1 MNPVNLLE
9 KAHTILTYSEWNK
22 NTMPFYMNII
32 KTYVQIMGIKKK
44 SSEVSIVMFTLILT
58 IYNQYFLLKSYEV
71 S

>member
-32 KTYVQIMGIKKK
+32 KTYVKIMGIKKK
-44 SSEVSIVMFTLILT
+44 SSEVSVVMFTLILT

>member
-9 KAHTILTYSEWNK
+9 KAHTILSYSEWNK

-32 KTYVQIMGIKKK
+32 KTYVKIMGIKKK
-44 SSEVSIVMFTLILT
+44 SSEVSVVMFTLILT